1 MKPSSKLLIVCLFVL
16 VVLGGTAVFIF
27 RDDSTWHQAISLP
40 DGSVLHFRGVTQG
53 TNHVQGNLA
62 GRLAYELPKSISD
75 WLTRGFPNVF
85 TVQHKSTPE
94 PQTLV
99 WFEMEA
105 APGPSTAQRRA
116 YLTGDGMRVSG
127 ESEYVSIWAP
137 PSGKQLTSVGFAS
150 WPRRAKHLEFI
161 LYEADASYRFSEVG
175 RFRFNSPKVSSAPG
189 FQPAP
194 LPVSSSAGDLEVT
207 LMQFATGVGH
217 STYSTVN
224 GDGQR
229 NVRFDSADP
238 GDEPAAVVIFKV
250 STPRTNEV
258 WDVAKVW
265 LADAGGNRRKATSW
279 SGARDGILRFSPA
292 LWSDEPGWKLILD
305 FKRMQNIPPDETL
318 AITNIAV
325 PAVGT
330 TNTYHLTNR
339 VNGIQTVFVSF
350 VRRPNVTNNSWSSR
364 DTSSLKLEHDP
375 LDERTVVDLIS
386 ISSAEVSTNLPP
398 SGSSWSDTGYET
410 TLLTIPDQVTHVDL
424 TYAIQRTR
432 RVEFVVAPNWIRGTN
447 GFTYVADDEKP

>member
-1 MKPSSKLLIVCLFVL
+1 MKPSSKLLIICLFAL
-16 VVLGGTAVFIF
+16 VVLGGTAMFIF
-27 RDDSTWHQAISLP
+27 RDDPAWHQAISLP

-62 GRLAYELPKSISD
+62 GRLAYELPKSIGD

-85 TVQHKSTPE
+85 TVQHKSTAE

-99 WFEMEA
+99 WFEVET

-116 YLTGDGMRVSG
+116 FLTGEGMPVSG

-137 PSGKQLTSVGFAS
+137 PSGKQLMSVGFDS

-161 LYEADASYRFSEVG
+161 LYEADASYHFNEVG
-175 RFRFNSPKVSSAPG
+175 WFGMKAPNSVTAPA
-189 FQPAP
+189 FQPAS
-194 LPVSSSAGDLEVT
+194 LPITSSAGDLEVT

-217 STYSTVN
+217 STYSSVTS
-224 GDGQR
+224 DGHR
-229 NVRFDSADP
+229 KVRFNANDP
-238 GDEPAAVVIFKV
+238 GEAPAAFAVFKV

-292 LWSDEPGWKLILD
+292 LWPDEPGWKLILD
-305 FKRMQNIPPDETL
+305 FKRMQNIPPDQSLTL
-318 AITNIAV
+318 TNIAM
-325 PAVGT
+325 PAIGT
-330 TNTYHLTNR
+330 TNTYALTNR
-339 VNGIQTVFVSF
+339 VNGIQTVFASF

-364 DTSSLKLEHDP
+364 DTSSLKLEHDT

-386 ISSAEVSTNLPP
+386 ISSSEVSTNLPS
-398 SGSSWSDTGYET
+398 SGSSWSDTSYET

-424 TYAIQRTR
+424 KYAIQRTR
-432 RVEFVVAPNWIRGTN
+432 RVEFVVAPNWIQGTN
-447 GFTYVADDEKP
+447 GFTYVADE